1 MNMVWRGV
9 LIEES
14 LEGRSLLDGVVEV
27 GYAESFLEEE
37 ENKGM
42 MHFHQ
47 FEIPEEKK
55 NWFIEESKKLLKD
68 GWYTHISDGKTLV
81 IIFRHKVFEFSI
93 DDRQTLE
100 AARSYGRS
108 VGIID
113 DQMPFEHLVKDP
125 FY

>member
-1 MNMVWRGV
+1 MVWRGV

-14 LEGRSLLDGVVEV
+14 LGDISILDKVTQV

-37 ENKGM
+37 EDKGI

-47 FEIPEEKK
+47 FEIADEKK

-68 GWYTHISDGKTLV
+68 GWYTHIGDGKTLI
-81 IIFRHKVFEFSI
+81 IIFRHKVFEFSL
-93 DDRQTLE
+93 DDRHVME
-100 AARSYGRS
+100 EARSYGRS
-108 VGIID
+108 IGIID
-113 DQMPFEHLVKDP
+113 DQMSFEHLVKDP